1 MKNNIIKKVIK
12 SFEKKFNMKMG
23 SQGFEPRSWDFSC
36 LSTPIDH
43 HNGYCSVTRI
53 FLQRQLESQM
63 MPGYTITPHI
73 TYNNKYILMIYK
85 HYHLFKFHLFI
96 DTSYF
101 IYFQTFF
108 QRIILFNLIITVSG
122 SRSIFRL

>member
-1 MKNNIIKKVIK
+1 
-12 SFEKKFNMKMG
+12 MG

-73 TYNNKYILMIYK
+73 TYNNKYILIIYK
-85 HYHLFKFHLFI
+85 HYHFTKISFACQYRLFHLIQNLFQVHNLFLPYN
-96 DTSYF
+96 SHFWFLEYF
-101 IYFQTFF
+101 AVPKIA
-108 QRIILFNLIITVSG
+108 I
-122 SRSIFRL
+122 

>member
-1 MKNNIIKKVIK
+1 
-12 SFEKKFNMKMG
+12 MG

-63 MPGYTITPHI
+63 MPGYTITPH
-73 TYNNKYILMIYK
+73 TYTILILFTVIYK
-85 HYHLFKFHLFI
+85 
-96 DTSYF
+96 SYDD
-101 IYFQTFF
+101 Y
-108 QRIILFNLIITVSG
+108 
-122 SRSIFRL
+122 

>member
-1 MKNNIIKKVIK
+1 
-12 SFEKKFNMKMG
+12 MG

-73 TYNNKYILMIYK
+73 TYNNRYILIIYK
-85 HYHLFKFHLFI
+85 HYHLAKISFVYQFQLFHQFQSLFQEHNLFLLYNFHYEYEE
-96 DTSYF
+96 YF
-101 IYFQTFF
+101 
-108 QRIILFNLIITVSG
+108 
-122 SRSIFRL
+122 

>member
-1 MKNNIIKKVIK
+1 
-12 SFEKKFNMKMG
+12 MG

-73 TYNNKYILMIYK
+73 TYNNKYILIIYK
-85 HYHLFKFHLFI
+85 DYHSVKISFVYQFLKFHQFQDLFQEHNLFQLYNFHYGYEE
-96 DTSYF
+96 YF
-101 IYFQTFF
+101 WVLKIA
-108 QRIILFNLIITVSG
+108 ILCI
-122 SRSIFRL
+122 

>member
-1 MKNNIIKKVIK
+1 
-12 SFEKKFNMKMG
+12 MG

-43 HNGYCSVTRI
+43 HNKYCSVTRI

-73 TYNNKYILMIYK
+73 TYSIRYILIIYK
-85 HYHLFKFHLFI
+85 DYHLLKFHLLI
-96 DTSYF
+96 NTRYF
-101 IYFQTFF
+101 INFKTFF
-108 QRIILFNLIITVSG
+108 KGIIFFNLIITIPSA
-122 SRSIFRL
+122 RSIFRF

>member
-1 MKNNIIKKVIK
+1 
-12 SFEKKFNMKMG
+12 MG

-73 TYNNKYILMIYK
+73 TYYIKYILMVYK
-85 HYHLFKFHLFI
+85 HYHSFKFHLLINTRNFI
-96 DTSYF
+96 D
-101 IYFQTFF
+101 FQTFF
-108 QRIILFNLIITVSG
+108 
-122 SRSIFRL
+122 

>member
-1 MKNNIIKKVIK
+1 
-12 SFEKKFNMKMG
+12 MG

-63 MPGYTITPHI
+63 MPGYTITPH
-73 TYNNKYILMIYK
+73 NIL
-85 HYHLFKFHLFI
+85 
-96 DTSYF
+96 
-101 IYFQTFF
+101 
-108 QRIILFNLIITVSG
+108 
-122 SRSIFRL
+122 

>member
-1 MKNNIIKKVIK
+1 
-12 SFEKKFNMKMG
+12 MG

-43 HNGYCSVTRI
+43 HNKYCSVTRI

-73 TYNNKYILMIYK
+73 TYNNNYI
-85 HYHLFKFHLFI
+85 
-96 DTSYF
+96 
-101 IYFQTFF
+101 
-108 QRIILFNLIITVSG
+108 II
-122 SRSIFRL
+122 SI

>member
-1 MKNNIIKKVIK
+1 
-12 SFEKKFNMKMG
+12 MG

-36 LSTPIDH
+36 LSTPIVH

-73 TYNNKYILMIYK
+73 TYNNKYILIIYK
-85 HYHLFKFHLFI
+85 DYPISKISFVYQFQQFHLFQGLFLEH
-96 DTSYF
+96 DLFQPYNFHYEYVEYF
-101 IYFQTFF
+101 
-108 QRIILFNLIITVSG
+108 LALKIT
-122 SRSIFRL
+122 I

>member
-1 MKNNIIKKVIK
+1 
-12 SFEKKFNMKMG
+12 MG

-73 TYNNKYILMIYK
+73 TYYIKYILMIYK
-85 HYHLFKFHLFI
+85 HYHSFKLHLLI
-96 DTSYF
+96 DASYF
-101 IYFQTFF
+101 INFLT
-108 QRIILFNLIITVSG
+108 LF
-122 SRSIFRL
+122 